1 MVFGLVLQ
9 PTHKPFYSSKK
20 ATMTSRL
27 DLRPIIK
34 TKEFEKSTDEEK
46 FQTLTL
52 RPILKLQNDLL
63 LGLFKNHI
71 TESKIMYY
79 SLSPEN
85 KVLFIE
91 NSLQKNIVLKNKLI
105 GVTLGMLTIEELAV
119 YSADTNLYNKRIM
132 SLLIERIRSQ
142 ISLLV

>member
-1 MVFGLVLQ
+1 
-9 PTHKPFYSSKK
+9 
-20 ATMTSRL
+20 MTSRL

-85 KVLFIE
+85 KILFIE

>member
-1 MVFGLVLQ
+1 MVMFFNRLTNRFTQ
-9 PTHKPFYSSKK
+9 AKK
-20 ATMTSRL
+20 LLMTSRL

-34 TKEFEKSTDEEK
+34 TEEFEKSTDEEK

-52 RPILKLQNDLL
+52 RPILKLQNELL

-71 TESKIMYY
+71 TESKNTYY
-79 SLSPEN
+79 SLSSEN

-119 YSADTNLYNKRIM
+119 YSTDTSLYNKRIM
-132 SLLIERIRSQ
+132 SLIIERIRSQ
-142 ISLLV
+142 MSLL

>member
-1 MVFGLVLQ
+1 
-9 PTHKPFYSSKK
+9 
-20 ATMTSRL
+20 MTSRL

-34 TKEFEKSTDEEK
+34 TKEFDKSTDEEK

-52 RPILKLQNDLL
+52 RPILKLQNDLV
-63 LGLFKNHI
+63 LGLFRNHI
-71 TESKIMYY
+71 AESKNMYY

-119 YSADTNLYNKRIM
+119 YSADTTLYNKRIM

-142 ISLLV
+142 ISLLER

>member
-1 MVFGLVLQ
+1 
-9 PTHKPFYSSKK
+9 
-20 ATMTSRL
+20 MTSRL

-71 TESKIMYY
+71 TESKIIYY

-105 GVTLGMLTIEELAV
+105 GVTLMLTIEELAV
-119 YSADTNLYNKRIM
+119 YSADANLYNKRIM

>member
-1 MVFGLVLQ
+1 
-9 PTHKPFYSSKK
+9 
-20 ATMTSRL
+20 MTSRL